1 MIGNKPDR
9 QGIYYVVSAG
19 ACFGLDRGGLMGD
32 PFGCVHILCS
42 HGFMKIFVDNKSW
55 SVPYY
60 FDKSWSVPYYF
71 DKSWSVPYY
80 GGLSLI
86 ILLIIQLVSD
96 RFLG

>member
-60 FDKSWSVPYYF
+60 FDKSWSVPYY
-71 DKSWSVPYY
+71 

>member
-19 ACFGLDRGGLMGD
+19 ACFGYDQGELMGD
-32 PFGCVHILCS
+32 SFGCVHILCS

-60 FDKSWSVPYYF
+60 FDKSWSVPYYCGP
-71 DKSWSVPYY
+71 SV
-80 GGLSLI
+80 I

>member
-60 FDKSWSVPYYF
+60 FDKSWSVPYYC
-71 DKSWSVPYY
+71 
-80 GGLSLI
+80 GLSLI
-86 ILLIIQLVSD
+86 ILLIIQLVCD